1 MKNFLVLV
9 AFIVFAT
16 VAHSQSEDKAL
27 FTLPEVD
34 VKTLNGEPFN
44 TKNISNDGKPII
56 MTFWATW
63 CKPCMKEHDALNEL
77 YPDWAEETGVKI
89 YAVSIDNARSS
100 RQVLPMVN
108 GKGWDFEVLLD
119 PNGNL
124 KRAMNVNIPPHTF
137 IIDGQGNIV
146 WQHIGYLDGD
156 EIEYIEI
163 VEKLIAGK
171 KID

>member
-1 MKNFLVLV
+1 MKNILVLF
-9 AFIVFAT
+9 ALIIFAT
-16 VAHSQSEDKAL
+16 VARSQSEDKAL

-100 RQVLPMVN
+100 RQVLPTVN
-108 GKGWDFEVLLD
+108 GKGWDFDVLLD

-146 WQHIGYLDGD
+146 WQHIGYMDGD